1 MRLTLLLSVYLCSVS
16 LTFATVSET
25 VKKDTTYVISSDDAI
40 LKMVD
45 SMLASKYYESIGIV
59 LDSNIIENSSTELI
73 DSLLEERISLLNQE
87 SPIALD
93 YNDYVKAFINLYAVK
108 KRALVSNVL
117 GLAPIYYPMFE
128 EVLDRYNMPLEL
140 KHLAVVESALN
151 PVAKSRVGAQG
162 LWQFMYRTGKMYNLN
177 VTSYYDERMDP
188 YKATVAACEYLN
200 DLYGMYGDWQLALA
214 AYNSGPGNVNKAI
227 RRSGGKKN
235 FWEISQY
242 LPRETRGYVPA
253 FIAVN
258 YIMNYYKEHQISA
271 NVLNEYA
278 FLTDTIQ
285 LNRDYKFS
293 QIAEYIDI
301 SEEKLVF
308 LNPAY
313 KLKYIPKTKS
323 TQSLCLP
330 IEKVG
335 LFLANEEA
343 IVADIRRI
351 EIADSIAGKE
361 QKEILPESIQHIVRS
376 GEFLGSIANKY
387 NCTVSQLM
395 TWNNRRSTRLNPGDK
410 LIIYTN
416 GKSFVSDVPKEKEP
430 ATLKKDGKYKVH
442 IVRSGDTLWDIA
454 KEYNGTSVNDLKKLN
469 SNLDFK
475 RLKPGMQV
483 KVKEIG

>member
-242 LPRETRGYVPA
+242 LPRETRA
-253 FIAVN
+253 LR
-258 YIMNYYKEHQISA
+258 HLR
-271 NVLNEYA
+271 VLPGA
-278 FLTDTIQ
+278 WQ
-285 LNRDYKFS
+285 SR
-293 QIAEYIDI
+293 
-301 SEEKLVF
+301 
-308 LNPAY
+308 
-313 KLKYIPKTKS
+313 KT
-323 TQSLCLP
+323 
-330 IEKVG
+330 
-335 LFLANEEA
+335 
-343 IVADIRRI
+343 
-351 EIADSIAGKE
+351 
-361 QKEILPESIQHIVRS
+361 H
-376 GEFLGSIANKY
+376 
-387 NCTVSQLM
+387 
-395 TWNNRRSTRLNPGDK
+395 
-410 LIIYTN
+410 
-416 GKSFVSDVPKEKEP
+416 
-430 ATLKKDGKYKVH
+430 
-442 IVRSGDTLWDIA
+442 
-454 KEYNGTSVNDLKKLN
+454 
-469 SNLDFK
+469 
-475 RLKPGMQV
+475 
-483 KVKEIG
+483 